1 VRLSVTVAGIKGI
14 VLACGDWGAR
24 ESVRTRP
31 GPEGS
36 NRTTCICD
44 ALPVAVF
51 NERSS
56 VSYLVLARKYRPDGF
71 ASVSGQEHVTRTLA
85 NAIRR
90 DRVVHAYLFTGPRGV
105 GKTSVARIL
114 SKVINCQKEGAT
126 EPCLECSSCKEIGSG
141 TSLSVRE
148 IDGASHNSVDNVRD
162 LIDSFKSLPP
172 PGYRFKV
179 YIIDEV
185 HMLSVSAFNALLK
198 SLEEPPPNT
207 VFILATTEV
216 HKIPETVISRCQR
229 HDFRALSAS
238 TIEARLR
245 EVCHKEGIEADN
257 ESLKVVARLADGSMR
272 DAQTLLDRVI
282 SFCAGPIRAEETSI
296 ALGTVERR
304 ALSDLAQVI
313 VQRDVE
319 GVLRITGELF
329 STGIDPTTLLKEFV
343 NFWREVFV
351 AKLGGEARL
360 SAIGVGGDTVVE
372 LTRLVSS
379 LEPIDVQDLWD
390 FAREGADRCLRSAY
404 PRHGFEALVVRMA
417 TRQPVTEIG
426 EVLGKLISGGAKEP
440 VRPRAAGAPATAAA
454 RVSSAV
460 VGTVA
465 PEPQRPAAPS
475 PANATAAPVGA
486 GNWEELL
493 RYLAD
498 SSAKVLL
505 ENLKRLKVTRFE
517 MGFIEATGPEFT
529 VNSLLREKDR
539 LSELCNSFAQQ
550 RGTQVARGWRFNF
563 SKGAGAFDP
572 EVEAAQARSAESSLQ
587 THPAL
592 QSLQKVFPGSK
603 VEQVRVKNS

>member
-1 VRLSVTVAGIKGI
+1 M
-14 VLACGDWGAR
+14 
-24 ESVRTRP
+24 
-31 GPEGS
+31 
-36 NRTTCICD
+36 
-44 ALPVAVF
+44 
-51 NERSS
+51 
-56 VSYLVLARKYRPDGF
+56 SYLVLARKYRPDGF

-114 SKVINCQKEGAT
+114 SKVINCQKDGAT

-141 TSLSVRE
+141 TSLAVRE

-245 EVCHKEGIEADN
+245 EVCGKERIEADD

-282 SFCAGPIRAEETSI
+282 SFCAGPIRAEETSV

-304 ALSDLAQVI
+304 ALSDLARVI

-426 EVLGKLISGGAKEP
+426 EVLGKLVSGGLKDP
-440 VRPRAAGAPATAAA
+440 VRQRAAGAAPAAAAA
-454 RVSSAV
+454 RVPSVAVSAR
-460 VGTVA
+460 A
-465 PEPQRPAAPS
+465 SDSPQSAAP
-475 PANATAAPVGA
+475 ATPIAVAGPVQA
-486 GNWEELL
+486 GEWEALL
-493 RYLAD
+493 RFVGD
-498 SSAKVLL
+498 SSAKVLV
-505 ENLKRLKVTRFE
+505 ENLKRLKIVRFE
-517 MGFIEATGPEFT
+517 WGLLEATGPEFT
-529 VNSLLREKDR
+529 INSLLREKDR
-539 LSELCNSFAQQ
+539 LSELCSAFAQQ
-550 RGTQVARGWRFNF
+550 RGAQVARGWKFNL
-563 SKGAGAFDP
+563 SKGAGSVDP
-572 EVEAAQARSAESSLQ
+572 DAEAQKARSAESSLQ